1 MVVTNQKTRDSHVS
15 SPHKTPPNFILY
27 AKILCVRKILRLGGK
42 IRRNCLPTKPASLC
56 IQPSDS
62 AINSFVRQF

>member
-1 MVVTNQKTRDSHVS
+1 MVVANQETQDSYVSGPNKTLSIL
-15 SPHKTPPNFILY
+15 TLY
-27 AKILCVRKILRLGGK
+27 AKILYVRKILRLGEK

-62 AINSFVRQF
+62 AIK